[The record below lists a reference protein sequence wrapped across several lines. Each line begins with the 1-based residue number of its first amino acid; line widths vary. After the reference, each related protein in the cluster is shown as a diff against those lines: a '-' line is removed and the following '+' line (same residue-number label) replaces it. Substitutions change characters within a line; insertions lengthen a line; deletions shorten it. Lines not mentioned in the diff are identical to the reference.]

1 MINSEDTG
9 SRLPTV
15 KGFKFNKGMKGASKS
30 EA

>member
-1 MINSEDTG
+1 MMNSEDIG

-15 KGFKFNKGMKGASKS
+15 KGCIKGMKRASKS